1 MCYLCD
7 MQTDCSFSRVIQHIA
22 ANQQIYNIKLCY
34 LVIFQHLLAIIETT
48 ALSTVFC
55 FVQRA
60 ERNIGASIHCFKA
73 DENEV

>member
-7 MQTDCSFSRVIQHIA
+7 MQTDCSFLHVIQHIA
-22 ANQQIYNIKLCY
+22 ANQQNYNIKLCY
-34 LVIFQHLLAIIETT
+34 LVIFQPLLAIIETT
-48 ALSTVFC
+48 KLSIVFR

-60 ERNIGASIHCFKA
+60 ERNIGAFIHCFKA